1 MKFEKNTIPPTSC
14 STPQQLG
21 ESSHFLKS
29 DFFGQVVLIPMH
41 QTILFKLCQICQNC
55 GYRTHCRL
63 VSRVLF
69 CLLLVVVVVVVIVV
83 VAAVIKNKII
93 HISHEF
99 TSKLSSVNIRK
110 SLLFIL
116 IVSVS
121 LRL

>member
-1 MKFEKNTIPPTSC
+1 M
-14 STPQQLG
+14 
-21 ESSHFLKS
+21 
-29 DFFGQVVLIPMH
+29 LIPMH

-69 CLLLVVVVVVVIVV
+69 CLFLVVVVVV
-83 VAAVIKNKII
+83 VAAVIKNKMI